1 MYSRAIVDT
10 LAVSSKI
17 SLNVTDAFFT
27 EKIFTILRL
36 YFSILLECNLNI
48 TWIRWP
54 DIYNTLT
61 YVRPTHN
68 WLVCTQSN
76 LSILNHER
84 IMKEKDVVLEQHEVL
99 IPSVCVN
106 DKDLNSS
113 FNKTTNGIIRT
124 WSFAV

>member
-1 MYSRAIVDT
+1 MCIAAIVDT

-17 SLNVTDAFFT
+17 SSNVTDAFFT

-68 WLVCTQSN
+68 WLVGVHAVELEHLESWTN
-76 LSILNHER
+76 YER
-84 IMKEKDVVLEQHEVL
+84 KG
-99 IPSVCVN
+99 C
-106 DKDLNSS
+106 SS
-113 FNKTTNGIIRT
+113 RT
-124 WSFAV
+124 ARGSDSFSLCEW